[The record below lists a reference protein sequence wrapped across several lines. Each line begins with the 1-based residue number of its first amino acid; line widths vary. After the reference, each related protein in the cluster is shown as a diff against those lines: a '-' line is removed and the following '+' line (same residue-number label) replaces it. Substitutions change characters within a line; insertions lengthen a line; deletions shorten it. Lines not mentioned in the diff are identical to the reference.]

1 MGSHSGLLIGVIF
14 VLFERG
20 IITPANAAQ
29 EFSLAEA
36 TALSPFTSFT
46 NIFKKKEKHDEGF
59 CHQREYRA
67 FTLQAVKEAKFSGL
81 FRNLRNQ
88 TKFEGS
94 DIATLDGKYYVVFDS
109 SMSLGYTDDRF
120 SFRGEHN
127 TLIGDRVEESQF
139 EGIAYVPENET
150 WLLLH
155 ESLYHE
161 DSYKP
166 FVTVAKI
173 KPDLSGYD
181 ILDKCKVDFELTHEN
196 KGFEGIAY
204 VNLNGVPTLLG
215 LCEGNHCQ
223 GGSRGRDRG
232 NGKIVVSTLQ
242 QTAEDGC
249 VWSPT
254 SVIDIPSFANFQDY
268 AGMAIHTDLGKIAIV
283 SQEDAAVFVSDFDI
297 ETLSFP
303 DNDSS
308 YRVYHLP
315 RDNHCAKMYCN
326 VEGIQFLDEYRLVL
340 VSDKAKS
347 KQPFQCDQK
356 DQSIHIFTFPA
367 GWDPYNAQEEQ

>member
-1 MGSHSGLLIGVIF
+1 MGSHFGLLIGVIF
-14 VLFERG
+14 VLFTET
-20 IITPANAAQ
+20 ITPANAAQ
-29 EFSLAEA
+29 GFSLAEA

-46 NIFKKKEKHDEGF
+46 NIFKKKEKHDDGF

-81 FRNLRNQ
+81 FRNVRNQ

-196 KGFEGIAY
+196 KGFEGIAR
-204 VNLNGVPTLLG
+204 LLRMDV
-215 LCEGNHCQ
+215 
-223 GGSRGRDRG
+223 SGR
-232 NGKIVVSTLQ
+232 
-242 QTAEDGC
+242 
-249 VWSPT
+249 PH
-254 SVIDIPSFANFQDY
+254 PSLTFLPLPISKTMLEWLF
-268 AGMAIHTDLGKIAIV
+268 TDLGKIAIV

-303 DNDSS
+303 DMTVPTECTSS
-308 YRVYHLP
+308 S
-315 RDNHCAKMYCN
+315 
-326 VEGIQFLDEYRLVL
+326 G
-340 VSDKAKS
+340 
-347 KQPFQCDQK
+347 
-356 DQSIHIFTFPA
+356 QSLCQ
-367 GWDPYNAQEEQ
+367 DLLQR

>member
-1 MGSHSGLLIGVIF
+1 MLGIAVDSLHSYFKNHMGSHLRLLIALCA
-14 VLFERG
+14 VLCTGTVESA
-20 IITPANAAQ
+20 TAAQ
-29 EFSLAEA
+29 RDFSLG
-36 TALSPFTSFT
+36 ALSPFAAFT
-46 NIFKKKEKHDEGF
+46 GVFKKHKKHSDDGF

-81 FRNLRNQ
+81 FRDVRNQ

-139 EGIAYVPENET
+139 EGMAHVPENNT

-155 ESLYHE
+155 ESLYHN

-166 FVTVAKI
+166 YVTVAKI

-196 KGFEGIAY
+196 KGFEAIAY
-204 VNLNGVPTLLG
+204 VNLKGVPTLLG

-242 QTAEDGC
+242 QTADNGC
-249 VWSPT
+249 VWSP
-254 SVIDIPSFANFQDY
+254 SSIIDIPAFANFQDY
-268 AGMAIHTDLGKIAIV
+268 SGMAIHTGLGKIAIT
-283 SQEDAAVFVSDFDI
+283 SQEDAAVFVGNFDI

-303 DNDSS
+303 DSDSS
-308 YRVYHLP
+308 YNVYHLP
-315 RDNHCAKMYCN
+315 RDNHVRCTM
-326 VEGIQFLDEYRLVL
+326 
-340 VSDKAKS
+340 S
-347 KQPFQCDQK
+347 
-356 DQSIHIFTFPA
+356 
-367 GWDPYNAQEEQ
+367 